1 MIYKILSFMV
11 NSGYQIY
18 TDIKTKSP
26 DKYYHMTMSRITLLE
41 TGILLRM
48 LNCRLQKVH
57 IYKKIEGE
65 KILLILSYYVLKY
78 TVLPR

>member
-41 TGILLRM
+41 TGILL
-48 LNCRLQKVH
+48 LLQKSFLF
-57 IYKKIEGE
+57 KIRSMYCS
-65 KILLILSYYVLKY
+65 II
-78 TVLPR
+78 PRGGFQK